1 MKIRYFIIL
10 LFISL
15 GCENKIQKHPN
26 VVLIMMDDMND
37 YPEVFDGHPQ
47 AKTPSINKLSDSG
60 TSFLRAYSNDPMC
73 GPSRAS
79 MILGV
84 YPHNSSNFWQE
95 SWLKNEVLS
104 NTKTIMEKF
113 KENGYNVVGSGK
125 ILHHHKK
132 ELWSEYE
139 HRADYGPVI
148 YKGVRES
155 GKRGIAHPDVPEP
168 FSSIG
173 QIDGS
178 YGPFR
183 KLSNLEQT
191 EEQLS
196 WAYGGSRG
204 YKEFKYNSED
214 DRDLTPVSYT
224 HLTLPTKA

>member
-1 MKIRYFIIL
+1 M
-10 LFISL
+10 
-15 GCENKIQKHPN
+15 
-26 VVLIMMDDMND
+26 
-37 YPEVFDGHPQ
+37 
-47 AKTPSINKLSDSG
+47 
-60 TSFLRAYSNDPMC
+60 RAYSNDPMC

-132 ELWSEYE
+132 ELWSEYDIE
-139 HRADYGPVI
+139 LIMAQLFTKVL
-148 YKGVRES
+148 ES
-155 GKRGIAHPDVPEP
+155 GKGIIAHPDVPEP

-196 WAYGGSRG
+196 CIWW
-204 YKEFKYNSED
+204 F
-214 DRDLTPVSYT
+214 
-224 HLTLPTKA
+224 